1 MAARKVHREKT
12 KHLKY
17 LQLNILKSVA
27 RITKN
32 GGGIKTELGRQCLDA
47 LSFQTNPSCSFIK
60 G

>member
-12 KHLKY
+12 KHLKS

-47 LSFQTNPSCSFIK
+47 LSK
-60 G
+60 